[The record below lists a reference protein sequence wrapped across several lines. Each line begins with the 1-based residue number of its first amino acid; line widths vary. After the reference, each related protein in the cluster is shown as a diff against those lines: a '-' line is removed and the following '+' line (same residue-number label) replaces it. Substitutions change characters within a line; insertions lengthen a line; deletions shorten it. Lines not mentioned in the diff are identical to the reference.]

1 MLILM
6 YSNSMHKSY
15 TKYMEA
21 EEENEM
27 ENDK

>member
-6 YSNSMHKSY
+6 YSNYMHKSY

-21 EEENEM
+21 EEENAM